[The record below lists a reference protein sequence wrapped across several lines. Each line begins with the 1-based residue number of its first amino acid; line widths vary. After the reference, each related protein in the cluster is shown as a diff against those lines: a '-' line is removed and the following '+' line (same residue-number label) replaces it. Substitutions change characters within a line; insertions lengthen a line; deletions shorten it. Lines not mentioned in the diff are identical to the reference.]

1 MCVRVLR
8 QIEHLSLPAIKGIHP
23 LFLHSLDLFLPFTFI
38 PSSPAGSSSGDRGDR
53 RETNR
58 ERDFHCDHGGHRP
71 CDGWTMDAQPG
82 TSFFFIIDILLTCFF
97 FAGGA

>member
-38 PSSPAGSSSGDRGDR
+38 PSSPAGSSSGEETGERPIE
-53 RETNR
+53 REIFIVIT
-58 ERDFHCDHGGHRP
+58 EAIGHVM
-71 CDGWTMDAQPG
+71 DGLWMPNQEPA
-82 TSFFFIIDILLTCFF
+82 SSSSSIYY
-97 FAGGA
+97 